1 MIAVNFI
8 LPEHWRNYW
17 FLIASLFFYTWREPS
32 FVWIMI
38 SSITINY
45 FFAILI
51 ERSNKNSHCKKLLLV
66 LSILLNIGILFVYK
80 YLNFVIY
87 NLMACWP
94 NSGLVQTSFVLPI
107 GISFFTFQARS
118 YVIDVYRGGGPA
130 QKNPFYLALYI
141 SFFPQLVAGPIVRYV
156 TIVEEIKSRKTSWK
170 LFSTGMMRFVVGF
183 NKKMILSNLL
193 AEVVDCAFSISPL
206 SFGLAWLGSI
216 CYTLQIFYDF
226 SGYSDMA
233 IGMGQIFGFH
243 FLENFDYPYI
253 SKTIT
258 EFWRR
263 WHISL
268 GSWFRDYVYFPL
280 GGSRVPSKIRLVFNL
295 SIVWLTTG
303 IWHGASWH
311 FIVWGLLYG
320 VMIII
325 EKLLLIPQKVQEKKS
340 WGFYQIITLL
350 AINFGW
356 VLFRAE
362 SLAVAGNYLGTMLGI
377 NCKIYFDNNFI
388 FYLRD
393 YAIIL
398 AVSLLFATPI
408 MNVIEN
414 KLLSQKALY
423 VKTHKNALSFA
434 HVFLFTV
441 SVSFLAV
448 NAHIPFI
455 YFNF

>member
-1 MIAVNFI
+1 M
-8 LPEHWRNYW
+8 
-17 FLIASLFFYTWREPS
+17 
-32 FVWIMI
+32 
-38 SSITINY
+38 
-45 FFAILI
+45 
-51 ERSNKNSHCKKLLLV
+51 
-66 LSILLNIGILFVYK
+66 
-80 YLNFVIY
+80 
-87 NLMACWP
+87 
-94 NSGLVQTSFVLPI
+94 
-107 GISFFTFQARS
+107 
-118 YVIDVYRGGGPA
+118 
-130 QKNPFYLALYI
+130 
-141 SFFPQLVAGPIVRYV
+141 VAGPIVRYV

-258 EFWRR
+258 EFWLR